1 MSKPRLLLFCDYLC
15 PTGFARVSTN
25 LLPFFLDAF
34 DVSIC
39 AINYFGDVVTPP
51 PCPLYRAALGGT
63 DPYGIGRYQSL
74 VSLIDPD
81 VVFATHDPWVLK
93 AFLAQHAKLPDWP
106 TAERPRF
113 IAYTAIDGLHVPS
126 APVLNA
132 ADLVI
137 AYTHFGATEL
147 RTGGYT
153 GPLAVIPHGVDLDL
167 YQRHDRAE
175 ALAHLA
181 VEPLQDRI
189 ILGCLNRNQPSKR
202 LDVLLMGFAAWMQ
215 DCAME
220 DRAVLWLHCA
230 NEDVGWN
237 MKELARYLGI
247 ADQLILP
254 PADMTPHRGAQESEL
269 PWLYSAWDLQVST
282 TLGEGWGLSTM
293 EAMACGCPN
302 LVPRWSA
309 LAEWAAGA
317 VEYLPCSG
325 PLAGIEHGNIG
336 GLVLPETVAQALT
349 TLVPDAGRLAAL
361 RQAGLERV
369 QQPAFRWA
377 HIAQRFIMG
386 MQRAMEGRAQEM
398 DDVPRLES
406 QPVAREGVR
415 A

>member
-153 GPLAVIPHGVDLDL
+153 GPLAVIPHGVDLGR
-167 YQRHDRAE
+167 YQPQDQQE
-175 ALAHLA
+175 ARAHLG
-181 VEPLQDRI
+181 VSQLDGKI
-189 ILGCLNRNQPSKR
+189 VIGNLNRNQPRKR
-202 LDVLLMGFAAWMQ
+202 LDVLLMGFAQWR
-215 DCAME
+215 DECHLE
-220 DRAVLWLHCA
+220 DQAYLWLHCA

-237 MKELARYLGI
+237 LKELARYLGI
-247 ADQLILP
+247 GEYLIMP
-254 PADMTPHRGAQESEL
+254 PPEMAPHRGAEESEL
-269 PWLYSAWDLQVST
+269 PWLYSAWDVQAT
-282 TLGEGWGLSTM
+282 ATLGEGWGLSTM

-309 LAEWAAGA
+309 LAEWADGA
-317 VEYLPCSG
+317 VEYMPVTMA
-325 PLAGIEHGNIG
+325 LAGIEHGNIG
-336 GLVLPETVAQALT
+336 GLVTPATVARALAM
-349 TLVPDAGRLAAL
+349 LVPDAPRLAYLRAAGQAL
-361 RQAGLERV
+361 VA
-369 QQPAFRWA
+369 QPQYRWEA
-377 HIAQRFIMG
+377 IAQRFIDAIG
-386 MQRAMEGRAQEM
+386 LVLEGLAHEANT
-398 DDVPRLES
+398 VPSISS
-406 QPVAREGVR
+406 QVIEKEGV
-415 A
+415 